1 MSNFILISLSDRLHP
16 IVDGIL
22 GCCPR
27 DGRAPTCIF
36 TGKIGHKGNSYMY
49 EWSTTASDHTIGDAQ
64 GLAGLLKNQ
73 LAQFRR
79 TCGMQPTDMANIFLL
94 DNPMTEDE
102 LNLSETW
109 INEFDTLYE
118 QGIRNFKLHRV
129 LLAYDVANP
138 ASVSACI
145 EGGILDQIIRQYEE
159 KATDLNSITY
169 PTLLF
174 LLTNQDCAE
183 AAICGSKDDHD
194 LMMKRFLADFMM
206 LASNQN
212 DSYNVYGSI
221 VAQPPT
227 NCFSAGYAEYM
238 YYYPDV
244 ERYFDIA
251 SKRDLYH
258 KCLND
263 PDETQDV
270 KDEEAMSVDAH
281 PFGLLERKQ
290 RLSKIYED
298 VPYDQRISN
307 YSESADKEIHDCIV
321 DLKDIIDAEYNQE
334 KADFDAARAG
344 KEQEVEWNEQAYANA
359 SSLENET
366 EDDFQARKGQLKAQW
381 EQSKRELEAMTF
393 NPKCPGYID
402 RDDIFLNQGSC
413 TARDDE
419 HKYEQLITY
428 VTTNDFRQFA
438 LANQQQAED
447 TPMPDPP
454 TGNAESDEQGNRKG
468 CMSWLFFWE
477 KDNEEKLQEE
487 EFIVPPAP
495 EPSNALD
502 VKEHIMRIVE
512 LMKLK
517 GTYKDF
523 KVKVHDVQQRETNR
537 SMECKKFTLTRHSKS
552 IPLIDI
558 SKLGDEHHSKS
569 EELMASSIEQWE
581 KTDECSLESLVTTLA
596 QRSSDYTKKHY
607 RWLDWSQPFS
617 FIMSSD
623 SQVLK
628 ACNDLQRM
636 SNPFVNYNN
645 YQAVG
650 SPSTI
655 TILYSDDKNF
665 GTKFLEMKKSGELVD
680 ADKITAQ
687 TSTHT
692 VSKIVI
698 MNYLPLSQDLLKSL
712 RSAQP
717 DIPLD
722 STRTAEEAETPEPSE
737 PPIDWGDY

>member
-27 DGRAPTCIF
+27 DGSAPTCIF
-36 TGKIGHKGNSYMY
+36 TGKIVHKSDSYMY
-49 EWSTTASDHTIGDAQ
+49 EWSTTASAPTTGDAQ

-102 LNLSETW
+102 LNLSEMW
-109 INEFDTLYE
+109 ISEFDTLYE
-118 QGIRNFKLHRV
+118 QGIRNFRLHRV

-138 ASVSACI
+138 ASVSACTD
-145 EGGILDQIIRQYEE
+145 GSILDQIIRQYEE

-169 PTLLF
+169 PTQLF

-183 AAICGSKDDHD
+183 AAICESENDHD

-206 LASNQN
+206 LASNQD

-251 SKRDLYH
+251 SKRDLYR

-263 PDETQDV
+263 PDGTQDV
-270 KDEEAMSVDAH
+270 KDDEAMDVNAH

-298 VPYDQRISN
+298 VPYDQRISDHPA
-307 YSESADKEIHDCIV
+307 SADKEIHDHIV
-321 DLKDIIDAEYNQE
+321 ALKEIIKAEYAQE
-334 KADFDAARAG
+334 KAAFDAAKAG
-344 KEQEVEWNEQAYANA
+344 KEQEVESNEQAYTNA
-359 SSLENET
+359 SALENET

-381 EQSKRELEAMTF
+381 EKSKRELEAMTF
-393 NPKCPGYID
+393 SPKCPGYID
-402 RDDIFLNQGSC
+402 RDVIYLNQDSC

-419 HKYEQLITY
+419 HKYEQLIAY
-428 VTTNDFRQFA
+428 VATNDFRQFA
-438 LANQQQAED
+438 LAYKPQAED
-447 TPMPDPP
+447 TPLPAPP
-454 TGNAESDEQGNRKG
+454 IGNAGSDELENRKG
-468 CMSWLFFWE
+468 CMSWLFFW
-477 KDNEEKLQEE
+477 KKNNEDELQEE
-487 EFIVPPAP
+487 ESEKPATP
-495 EPSNALD
+495 EPPEASD
-502 VKEHIMRIVE
+502 PKESIMRIAE

-517 GTYKDF
+517 RTFKDF
-523 KVKVHDVQQRETNR
+523 EDKIDDIQRREAGK
-537 SMECKKFTLTRHSKS
+537 SMECKNFTLTRHSKS
-552 IPLIDI
+552 IPLIDD
-558 SKLGDEHHSKS
+558 SKLDAEHSSKF
-569 EELMASSIEQWE
+569 EELMTSSIEQW
-581 KTDECSLESLVTTLA
+581 KNTDERSLESLVTALA
-596 QRSSDYTKKHY
+596 QQSSDYTKKNY
-607 RWLDWSQPFS
+607 SKLDWSQPFS
-617 FIMSSD
+617 FIKSSD
-623 SQVLK
+623 NQVLE
-628 ACNDLQRM
+628 ACNSLQRK
-636 SNPFVNYNN
+636 SNPFVNYNT
-645 YQAVG
+645 YQAEG
-650 SPSTI
+650 STNAI

-665 GTKFLEMKKSGELVD
+665 QAKFLKMKNSGQLSNAD
-680 ADKITAQ
+680 AITAQ
-687 TSTHT
+687 TSTHI
-692 VSKIVI
+692 VSKIVT
-698 MNYLPLSQDLLKSL
+698 MNYLPLSQNLLKSL

-717 DIPLD
+717 DMPLD
-722 STRTAEEAETPEPSE
+722 SAHTAEEAEAPEPSE